1 MDIFLCCSNPS
12 TESTTEVKGNS
23 RYGIGSQENGAC
35 LCSPDHFDINNLAI
49 VTDGYDKRY
58 LTYSNDKRVYI
69 LSGDTNGV
77 RMYPSKIPNSAPNI
91 LVKKSEILETM
102 LSGVENKINQSVGF
116 YGKPDSDFVTPF
128 IDVVFNAKKEKCV
141 KAIEDEEEKLIPLNE
156 LENKQ
161 CSFQAIL
168 KSGTIKKSTQM
179 NKELVW
185 GLSLVEM
192 VIKPPTKK
200 SEQFYKKPSVM
211 FANLL

>member
-1 MDIFLCCSNPS
+1 M
-12 TESTTEVKGNS
+12 
-23 RYGIGSQENGAC
+23 
-35 LCSPDHFDINNLAI
+35 
-49 VTDGYDKRY
+49 TDGYDKRY

-116 YGKPDSDFVTPF
+116 YGKPESDFVTPF

-192 VIKPPTKK
+192 LIKPATKK
-200 SEQFYKKPSVM
+200 SEQTYKKPSVM